1 MTTVCIS
8 LYLVGVLVAGRLIY
22 RNYAKGKE
30 ENDNFRAA
38 WIVIGSAASW
48 FTVVMLY
55 LYNNKQHC
63 KDNASAKSTEGIDH
77 IDINFDFN
85 EYK

>member
-1 MTTVCIS
+1 MNVITIVYII

-22 RNYAKGKE
+22 RDYAKGKE
-30 ENDNFRAA
+30 ENDNFQAA

-55 LYNNKQHC
+55 IDKQHC
-63 KDNASAKSTEGIDH
+63 KDIEK
-77 IDINFDFN
+77 
-85 EYK
+85 